1 LPVLFLPLK
10 IYNTKT
16 KAGMCCS
23 REAAK
28 SMTGKRAGRD
38 GRGEAFF
45 SNKADFFFQLKRFQ
59 LKKEN
64 VYL

>member
-1 LPVLFLPLK
+1 
-10 IYNTKT
+10 
-16 KAGMCCS
+16 MCCS

-28 SMTGKRAGRD
+28 SMTGKRAKRD
-38 GRGEAFF
+38 GSGSAFR
-45 SNKADFFFQLKRFQ
+45 NETDFFFQLKRFQ